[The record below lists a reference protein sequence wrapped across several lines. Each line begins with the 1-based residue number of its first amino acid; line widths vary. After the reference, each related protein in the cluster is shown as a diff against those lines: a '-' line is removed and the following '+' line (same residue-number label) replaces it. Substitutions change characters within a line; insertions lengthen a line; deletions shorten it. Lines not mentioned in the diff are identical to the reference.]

1 MEMEKN
7 LRLYQEVIEV
17 PLSSEELEYIN
28 SVEFDFA
35 QTLGLKLTYCS
46 KDRLE
51 GELEV
56 EQRHLQPTGIVNGG
70 LYCVIGET
78 LASIAGVAASGKPA
92 VGMSNYTDLLGS
104 VRGGQTIR
112 AVAEPVHVGKRT
124 HLWRVEM
131 TADGKLAAVTNL
143 KLMVLEA

>member
-1 MEMEKN
+1 MESAQQ
-7 LRLYQEVIEV
+7 LRLYHEVIED
-17 PLSSEELEYIN
+17 PLTQEELAYIN
-28 SVEFDFA
+28 STDFDFA
-35 QTLGLKLTYCS
+35 QRLGLKLTFCS

-51 GELEV
+51 GELV
-56 EQRHLQPTGIVNGG
+56 VDKRHLQPTGIVNGG

-78 LASIAGVAASGKPA
+78 LASIAAVAASGKPA

-104 VRGGQTIR
+104 VREGEAIR

-131 TADGKLAAVTNL
+131 SHGDKLAAVTNL
-143 KLMVLEA
+143 KLMVLEQ

>member
-7 LRLYQEVIEV
+7 LRLYREVIEV
-17 PLSSEELEYIN
+17 PLTDEELAFIN

-56 EQRHLQPTGIVNGG
+56 QQRHLQPTGIVNGG

-78 LASIAGVAASGKPA
+78 LASIAAVAASAKPA

-104 VRGGQTIR
+104 VREGQTIR
-112 AVAEPVHVGKRT
+112 AVAEPVHVGRRT
-124 HLWRVEM
+124 HLWRVVM
-131 TADGKLAAVTNL
+131 TAGDKLVAVTNL
-143 KLMVLEA
+143 KLMVLES

>member
-1 MEMEKN
+1 MDMEKN
-7 LRLYQEVIEV
+7 LRLYREVIEA
-17 PLSSEELEYIN
+17 PLTEEELAYIN
-28 SVEFDFA
+28 SGEFDFA

-46 KDRLE
+46 KDRLD

-78 LASIAGVAASGKPA
+78 LASIAAVAASAKPA

-104 VRGGQTIR
+104 VRLGQTIR

-143 KLMVLEA
+143 KLMVLEV

>member
-1 MEMEKN
+1 MDMEKN

-17 PLSSEELEYIN
+17 PLSSEELKYIN
-28 SVEFDFA
+28 SAEFDFA

-51 GELEV
+51 GELKV

-78 LASIAGVAASGKPA
+78 
-92 VGMSNYTDLLGS
+92 S
-104 VRGGQTIR
+104 VSY
-112 AVAEPVHVGKRT
+112 T
-124 HLWRVEM
+124 HL
-131 TADGKLAAVTNL
+131 TLPTKA
-143 KLMVLEA
+143 